1 MHPGKKKRPRR
12 FSSRQ
17 SHTRGCP
24 GRRHS
29 IADERRD
36 CNSLARRQD
45 SDLNMNL
52 ATALVPEERDERI
65 IPLSL
70 GQEVALNRKNMGASE
85 I

>member
-1 MHPGKKKRPRR
+1 
-12 FSSRQ
+12 
-17 SHTRGCP
+17 
-24 GRRHS
+24 
-29 IADERRD
+29 
-36 CNSLARRQD
+36 
-45 SDLNMNL
+45 MNL